1 MGSGSMR
8 PTEEKD
14 LSREYIARDPRT
26 GLPIAVAKQRKS
38 KKKVKAETG
47 PWVAL
52 SDEDVL
58 ALARGDIEAA
68 SVRWK
73 DQTLSLNQTH
83 AIRALGRFHGARIHQ
98 AHSLLLQGLESESPE
113 IRAAS
118 LDCLLYTS

>member
-1 MGSGSMR
+1 MKHRFIGSGGMR
-8 PTEEKD
+8 PTEENV

-58 ALARGDIEAA
+58 ALARGEMQAA

-73 DQTLSLNQTH
+73 DKTLSLNQ
-83 AIRALGRFHGARIHQ
+83 
-98 AHSLLLQGLESESPE
+98 
-113 IRAAS
+113 
-118 LDCLLYTS
+118 